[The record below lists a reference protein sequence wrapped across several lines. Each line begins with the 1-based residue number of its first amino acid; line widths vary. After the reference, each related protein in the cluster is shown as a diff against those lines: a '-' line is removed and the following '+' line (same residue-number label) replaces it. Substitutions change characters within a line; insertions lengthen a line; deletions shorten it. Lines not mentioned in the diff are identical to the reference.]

1 MIRSSTRYI
10 KKRSYKIFDEDEF
23 LDNIRNSSW
32 WDVYRTDDVDE
43 AVHLLTTK
51 LNSILDTMAPGKTFQ
66 TNIKYCPWLG
76 DVPKVLIQERNKA
89 QEIASEN
96 KTDENLSRFKKL
108 RNRVTNNLK
117 QDKIKWKKGKLA
129 NCKGDSSKLWNNILA
144 VF

>member
-10 KKRSYKIFDEDEF
+10 KKRSYKIFDEDEV

-66 TNIKYCPWLG
+66 TNIKYCPWLR
-76 DVPKVLIQERNKA
+76 DDTKVLIRERNKA
-89 QEIASEN
+89 QEN
-96 KTDENLSRFKKL
+96 NLCRFKKL

-117 QDKIKWKKGKLA
+117 QDKMKWKKGKLA
-129 NCKGDSSKLWNNILA
+129 NCNGDSGKLWKNILA

>member
-1 MIRSSTRYI
+1 MSQIYTKFSGSDHKIILGVRYSKMIRSSTRYI
-10 KKRSYKIFDEDEF
+10 KKRSYKNFDEDEF
-23 LDNIRNSSW
+23 LEKIRNLSW

-51 LNSILDTMAPGKTFQ
+51 LNSILDTMAPVKTFQ
-66 TNIKYCPWLG
+66 TNTKYCPWLSE
-76 DVPKVLIQERNKA
+76 DTKVLIQERNKA

-117 QDKIKWKKGKLA
+117 LL
-129 NCKGDSSKLWNNILA
+129 C
-144 VF
+144 

>member
-1 MIRSSTRYI
+1 M
-10 KKRSYKIFDEDEF
+10 KIIF
-23 LDNIRNSSW
+23 LEKIRNLSW

-51 LNSILDTMAPGKTFQ
+51 RNSILDTMAPVKTFQ
-66 TNIKYCPWLG
+66 TNTKYCPWLSE
-76 DVPKVLIQERNKA
+76 DTKVLIQERNKA

-129 NCKGDSSKLWNNILA
+129 NCNGDSGKLWKNILGWLKIA
-144 VF
+144 DICQN

>member
-1 MIRSSTRYI
+1 MSQIYTKFSGSDHKIILGVRYSKMIRSSTRYI
-10 KKRSYKIFDEDEF
+10 KKRSYKNFDEDEF
-23 LDNIRNSSW
+23 LEKIRNLSW

-51 LNSILDTMAPGKTFQ
+51 LNSILDTMAPVKTFQ
-66 TNIKYCPWLG
+66 TNTKYCPWLSENT
-76 DVPKVLIQERNKA
+76 KVLIQERNKA

-117 QDKIKWKKGKLA
+117 LL
-129 NCKGDSSKLWNNILA
+129 C
-144 VF
+144 